1 MGTFAQSLKLWY
13 IIGGQ
18 KDPGNPPPPQ
28 VVPAPAARTAA
39 GRITSH
45 AGPIIT
51 RRAPPRQGGKKG
63 SPMKIYAEM
72 TAQKAYQTMSDAERV
87 ELIQKAVTKA
97 AGRTAARIENPE
109 KIWKMMTDDRED
121 IEQAA
126 FLRLLTMLDA
136 GKTAGR
142 DGEELNIF
150 QLAARV
156 ANAAISKAWRDLY
169 AHPTAAAEVE
179 DEDGKTFSVIDV
191 DADPTVRRPED
202 PEVAALQRETLRA
215 VIAAMP
221 AAYQGD
227 AEDVLK
233 MSITHGYT
241 AREIAEFI
249 GCSERRIKR
258 IKEAAQEAAAAIRA
272 RGIC

>member
-1 MGTFAQSLKLWY
+1 
-13 IIGGQ
+13 
-18 KDPGNPPPPQ
+18 
-28 VVPAPAARTAA
+28 
-39 GRITSH
+39 
-45 AGPIIT
+45 
-51 RRAPPRQGGKKG
+51 
-63 SPMKIYAEM
+63 MKNDYSTM
-72 TAQKAYQTMSDAERV
+72 TAQGAYNLMTDVERV
-87 ELIQKAVTKA
+87 ELISRAVTKA

-121 IEQAA
+121 IEHAA

-202 PEVAALQRETLRA
+202 PGVAVLQRDLLRA

-233 MSITHGYT
+233 MSIIHGYT

>member
-1 MGTFAQSLKLWY
+1 
-13 IIGGQ
+13 
-18 KDPGNPPPPQ
+18 
-28 VVPAPAARTAA
+28 
-39 GRITSH
+39 
-45 AGPIIT
+45 
-51 RRAPPRQGGKKG
+51 
-63 SPMKIYAEM
+63 MKNNYAEM
-72 TAQKAYQTMSDAERV
+72 TAQEAYQTMSDAERV
-87 ELIQKAVTKA
+87 DLICRAVNKA
-97 AGRTAARIENPE
+97 ASRTAARIENPE
-109 KIWKMMTDDRED
+109 KIWKMMNDDRED
-121 IEQAA
+121 IVQAA

-136 GKTAGR
+136 GKTAGQ

-179 DEDGKTFSVIDV
+179 DEDGNTFCIIDV
-191 DADPTVRRPED
+191 SADPTVRRPED
-202 PEVAALQRETLRA
+202 PECAVLRRDLLHA

-233 MSITHGYT
+233 MSIIHGYT

>member
-1 MGTFAQSLKLWY
+1 
-13 IIGGQ
+13 
-18 KDPGNPPPPQ
+18 
-28 VVPAPAARTAA
+28 
-39 GRITSH
+39 
-45 AGPIIT
+45 
-51 RRAPPRQGGKKG
+51 
-63 SPMKIYAEM
+63 MKNDYSTM
-72 TAQKAYQTMSDAERV
+72 TAQEAYNLMADVERV

-97 AGRTAARIENPE
+97 ASRTAARIENPE

-121 IEQAA
+121 IEQSA

-136 GKTAGR
+136 GKTAGM

-191 DADPTVRRPED
+191 DADPTVRRPDD
-202 PEVAALQRETLRA
+202 PECAVLRRDLLRA

-233 MSITHGYT
+233 MSIIHGYT
-241 AREIAEFI
+241 AREIAEYI
-249 GCSERRIKR
+249 GCSDRRVKR

>member
-1 MGTFAQSLKLWY
+1 
-13 IIGGQ
+13 
-18 KDPGNPPPPQ
+18 
-28 VVPAPAARTAA
+28 
-39 GRITSH
+39 
-45 AGPIIT
+45 
-51 RRAPPRQGGKKG
+51 
-63 SPMKIYAEM
+63 MKNSINYAEM
-72 TAQKAYQTMSDAERV
+72 TAQEAYQTMSDAERV
-87 ELIQKAVTKA
+87 ELLQKAVTKA

-109 KIWKMMTDDRED
+109 KIWKLMSDDRED

-150 QLAARV
+150 QLVARV

-202 PEVAALQRETLRA
+202 PECAVLRRDLLRA

-233 MSITHGYT
+233 MSVLHGYT

>member
-1 MGTFAQSLKLWY
+1 
-13 IIGGQ
+13 
-18 KDPGNPPPPQ
+18 
-28 VVPAPAARTAA
+28 
-39 GRITSH
+39 
-45 AGPIIT
+45 
-51 RRAPPRQGGKKG
+51 
-63 SPMKIYAEM
+63 MKNSINYAEI
-72 TAQKAYQTMSDAERV
+72 TAQEAYQTMSDAERV

-202 PEVAALQRETLRA
+202 PEVAVLRRDLLRA

-233 MSITHGYT
+233 MSIIHGYR
-241 AREIAEFI
+241 AREIALFI
-249 GCSERRIKR
+249 GCSECRIKR

>member
-1 MGTFAQSLKLWY
+1 MENNYST
-13 IIGGQ
+13 
-18 KDPGNPPPPQ
+18 
-28 VVPAPAARTAA
+28 
-39 GRITSH
+39 
-45 AGPIIT
+45 
-51 RRAPPRQGGKKG
+51 
-63 SPMKIYAEM
+63 M
-72 TAQKAYQTMSDAERV
+72 TAKKAYQTMTDVERV
-87 ELIQKAVTKA
+87 ELICRAVTKA
-97 AGRTAARIENPE
+97 AGRTAARIANPE

-136 GKTAGR
+136 GKTAGM

-191 DADPTVRRPED
+191 DADPSVIRPEN
-202 PEVAALQRETLRA
+202 PECVVLRRDLLHA

-233 MSITHGYT
+233 MSIIHGYT
-241 AREIAEFI
+241 AREIALFI

>member
-1 MGTFAQSLKLWY
+1 
-13 IIGGQ
+13 
-18 KDPGNPPPPQ
+18 
-28 VVPAPAARTAA
+28 
-39 GRITSH
+39 
-45 AGPIIT
+45 
-51 RRAPPRQGGKKG
+51 
-63 SPMKIYAEM
+63 MKNDYSTM
-72 TAQKAYQTMSDAERV
+72 TAQEAYQTMSDAERV

-97 AGRTAARIENPE
+97 AGRTAARIANPAKIE
-109 KIWKMMTDDRED
+109 KLMADDRED

-202 PEVAALQRETLRA
+202 PECAVLRRDLLRA

-233 MSITHGYT
+233 MSIIYGYR

-249 GCSERRIKR
+249 GCSDRRVKR
-258 IKEAAQEAAAAIRA
+258 IKEAAQEAATAIRA